1 MATLDSVLGPGLANP
16 RKEVDAGDFSI
27 DIVAE
32 TDVGD
37 IVIRRRVRTRAPAR
51 RDEEHRLAHIAKPVR
66 RSPAIHGRISPS
78 QRWRKP
84 SSTTTT
90 WPVRIAATPYSG
102 RGTSA
107 TQVPPTLDP

>member
-37 IVIRRRVRTRAPAR
+37 IVIRRRVRTRAPSR
-51 RDEEHRLAHIAKPVR
+51 RD
-66 RSPAIHGRISPS
+66 
-78 QRWRKP
+78 
-84 SSTTTT
+84 
-90 WPVRIAATPYSG
+90 
-102 RGTSA
+102 
-107 TQVPPTLDP
+107 